1 MLENVPEFRG
11 SRAHERVVS
20 TLSEVGY
27 STEEHLLSPIAFG
40 FPNTRER
47 FYLIAV
53 LAGDDAATA
62 ADLLPDLPALPG
74 ATARIPVRPV
84 AGLHLVFL
92 QTLNPK
98 P

>member
-1 MLENVPEFRG
+1 M
-11 SRAHERVVS
+11 S